1 MPSHHC
7 ASSPELTNSRPFIYH
22 LPLQPGISESAR
34 RRPTGMMTTV
44 GRCYAARISARCA
57 LPTTSRRSP
66 VPESILRS
74 GPTTSLRR
82 FITFP
87 RLAKFSRISQT
98 RGFSNIRKD
107 TPAGINT
114 TMPSN
119 NQQNLQGD
127 MAQSTGTHY
136 VVVALEA
143 SIVPVPPLDL
153 PAPHTY
159 ELRQYGRTRP
169 EEVAE
174 RVKDADV
181 VIVTIVQLKAD
192 VLRPE
197 MTPRLKMVAVVASGT
212 DCVDLAA
219 CRARGI
225 VVGNTPH
232 CNTVSVAEHV
242 VALYFATR
250 RSVALIHTMVQ
261 SGEWRKGMLH
271 NTLNSPDGRAPRTCR
286 DETLGIIGYGA
297 VGKVLKS
304 TAKSLGMRVLI
315 SGRKGVSTVPEG
327 RTPFDT
333 LIRESSVIVLCLPRS
348 PETMN
353 LVSNAELGAMK
364 PYAVIVNVS
373 RGGIVDEKALVAALK
388 SRKIAGYGTD
398 VYEQEPANPDNSP
411 LVGPD
416 VAGLNIVTTPHV
428 AWCAGDTISNY
439 NRATKENIAG
449 WLTTGRPKYSVV

>member
-1 MPSHHC
+1 
-7 ASSPELTNSRPFIYH
+7 
-22 LPLQPGISESAR
+22 
-34 RRPTGMMTTV
+34 MMTTV
-44 GRCYAARISARCA
+44 GRCYTARISVRCA

-74 GPTTSLRR
+74 GPTTSQRR
-82 FITFP
+82 FIFSNPT
-87 RLAKFSRISQT
+87 KFSRISQT
-98 RGFSNIRKD
+98 REFSNIRKD
-107 TPAGINT
+107 NPAGINT
-114 TMPSN
+114 TLPSSN
-119 NQQNLQGD
+119 RQNLQSD
-127 MAQSTGTHY
+127 MAQNTNTHHI
-136 VVVALEA
+136 VVALEA

-159 ELRQYGRTRP
+159 ELREYGRTRP
-169 EEVAE
+169 EEIAE
-174 RVKDADV
+174 RVKDAD
-181 VIVTIVQLKAD
+181 IIILIIARINAD
-192 VLRPE
+192 ILRPE
-197 MTPRLKMVAVVASGT
+197 MTPRLKMISVVASGT

-232 CNTVSVAEHV
+232 CNTVSVADHA
-242 VALYFATR
+242 VALCFATR

-261 SGEWRKGMLH
+261 SGEWRKEMLH
-271 NTLNSPDGRAPRTCR
+271 KTLNGPDGRAPRTCR

-297 VGKVLKS
+297 VGKILES
-304 TAKSLGMRVLI
+304 TAKGLGMKVLI
-315 SGRKGVSTVPEG
+315 SGRKGDSTAPEG

-348 PETMN
+348 PDTMN
-353 LVSNAELGAMK
+353 LISNAELDAMK

-398 VYEQEPANPDNSP
+398 VYEQEPANPDSSP

-428 AWCAGDTISNY
+428 AWCAGDTIANY

-449 WLTTGRPKYSVV
+449 WLTTGQPKYSVV

>member
-1 MPSHHC
+1 
-7 ASSPELTNSRPFIYH
+7 
-22 LPLQPGISESAR
+22 
-34 RRPTGMMTTV
+34 MMTTAA
-44 GRCYAARISARCA
+44 RCYATRISASCA

-74 GPTTSLRR
+74 GPTTPQRR
-82 FITFP
+82 FIFSKLT
-87 RLAKFSRISQT
+87 RISRISQT
-98 RGFSNIRKD
+98 REFSNLRKD
-107 TPAGINT
+107 NPAGINT
-114 TMPSN
+114 TLSSSSRKRI
-119 NQQNLQGD
+119 QSV
-127 MAQSTGTHY
+127 MAQSANTHHI
-136 VVVALEA
+136 VVALEA

-159 ELRQYGRTRP
+159 ELREYGRTRP

-192 VLRPE
+192 ILRPE

-250 RSVALIHTMVQ
+250 RSVALVHTMVQ
-261 SGEWRKGMLH
+261 SGEWRKEMLH
-271 NTLNSPDGRAPRTCR
+271 NTLNGPDGRAPRTCR

-297 VGKVLKS
+297 VGKALES
-304 TAKSLGMRVLI
+304 TAKSLGMKVLI
-315 SGRKGVSTVPEG
+315 SGRKGASTVPEG

-333 LIRESSVIVLCLPRS
+333 LIRESSVIALCLPRS

-353 LVSNAELGAMK
+353 MISNAELDAMK

-373 RGGIVDEKALVAALK
+373 RGGIVDEKALLTALK

-449 WLTTGRPKYSVV
+449 WLTTGQPKYSVV